1 MSLRANWVY
10 IITQFTAS
18 KKKKKKGKRGRER
31 ENFFPNQSNRL
42 FILLAFSENQL

>member
-18 KKKKKKGKRGRER
+18 KKKKKRQERER
-31 ENFFPNQSNRL
+31 KREL
-42 FILLAFSENQL
+42 FSQPK